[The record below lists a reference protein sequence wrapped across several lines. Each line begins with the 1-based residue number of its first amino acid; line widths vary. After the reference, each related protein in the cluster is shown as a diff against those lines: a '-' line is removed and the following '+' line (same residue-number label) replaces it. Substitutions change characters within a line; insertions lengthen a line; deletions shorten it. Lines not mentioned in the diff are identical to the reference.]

1 MRPLYETDS
10 DRARESDVFEY
21 IKSKID
27 CDVVKA
33 PENAHFDG
41 FLVGPNNLP
50 MAMVEVKNRNNA
62 STKYPTYM
70 LSANKCRKC
79 KELSDSSGVPF
90 VLVVR
95 FTDGVFALTV
105 KGEYPVEMGGR
116 YDRNDPRDKEPCM
129 FIPMDK
135 FHKV

>member
-1 MRPLYETDS
+1 MRPQYETAF

-21 IKSKID
+21 IKSKIE

-33 PENAHFDG
+33 PPQSNFDG
-41 FLVGPNNLP
+41 FLVDPDAQP
-50 MAMVEVKNRNNA
+50 VAMVEVKNRNNS

-70 LSANKCRKC
+70 ISAAKCHKC
-79 KELSDSSGVPF
+79 IELSKTYRVPF

-95 FTDGVFALTV
+95 FTDCVFALTV

-116 YDRNDPRDKEPCM
+116 YDRNDPHDKEPCV
-129 FIPMDK
+129 FIPMNK